1 MKSFKQ
7 HTTTEG
13 RYMNKQAEVG
23 NTISSMS
30 VRLNRT
36 MGTDGYHL
44 LDSKTQ
50 SKIKKLRKDMD
61 NIIKEIDKQ

>member
-7 HTTTEG
+7 HTTT
-13 RYMNKQAEVG
+13 RRHNYTNKQAEVG
-23 NTISSMS
+23 NIISSMT

-36 MGTDGYHL
+36 MTTDGYHL

-50 SKIKKLRKDMD
+50 SKIKKEELH
-61 NIIKEIDKQ
+61 I